1 MKNLIFGFAFIAA
14 MLVGFTSLDGGV
26 NSVFATSTDPIATS
40 TDDVVDEDDSEPV
53 SSGSS
58 YCYVCS
64 NGVVVEANY
73 NIRQVET
80 HESSAYGLV
89 VANYLTTQYMTSSIE
104 ITDEYGDV
112 FVVTNEDDGARHNMN
127 GIVSYHTVQA
137 YLPYGTYSIRP
148 MSTWKGIYTSY
159 GRSTTLTIE

>member
-1 MKNLIFGFAFIAA
+1 MKNFIFLFAFIAIA
-14 MLVGFTSLDGGV
+14 LVSFTDVSGGV
-26 NSVFATSTDPIATS
+26 ESVSATSTP
-40 TDDVVDEDDSEPV
+40 
-53 SSGSS
+53 SS
-58 YCYVCS
+58 YCYVCN

-80 HESSAYGLV
+80 DESSAYGLV
-89 VANYLTTQYMTSSIE
+89 VANYLTSQYMTSSIE

-137 YLPYGTYSIRP
+137 YLPVGTYSIRP
-148 MSTWKGIYTSY
+148 MSTWKGIWTSY